1 MDDDSFFLGWL
12 ARECR
17 FQLSVHF
24 APKTRIGYRVVR
36 RVLVSRKDEPAL
48 NMWLSTQG
56 INARILK
63 DPALIKQ
70 LIRILAPVKH
80 HVADIDNMLKMIRL
94 MDYKHRNP
102 THGRIEDIIDLIDN
116 SGSGD

>member
-1 MDDDSFFLGWL
+1 MDEDSFFLAWL

-24 APKTRIGYRVVR
+24 APQTRIGYRVER

-48 NMWLSTQG
+48 NLWLVSQG

-63 DPALIKQ
+63 DPELIRAV
-70 LIRILAPVKH
+70 IRILTPVKQY
-80 HVADIDNMLKMIRL
+80 VYDIDNMLKMIRL
-94 MDYKHRNP
+94 MDYKGRTP
-102 THGRIEDIIDLIDN
+102 TYEEIAEIIELIDRK
-116 SGSGD
+116 D

>member
-1 MDDDSFFLGWL
+1 MDEDSFFLGWL

-24 APKTRIGYRVVR
+24 APNTRIGYRVER

-48 NMWLSTQG
+48 NMWLSTKG

-63 DPALIKQ
+63 DPNLIQQ
-70 LIRILAPVKH
+70 LIRILAPVKEY
-80 HVADIDNMLKMIRL
+80 VADINNMLKMIRL
-94 MDYKHRNP
+94 MEYKNRNP
-102 THGRIEDIIDLIDN
+102 THEKIQEIISMID
-116 SGSGD
+116 GE